1 MKKNE
6 RGIEDKDNGKKRIS
20 ERKNKGRGRNGR
32 KCRSTVPLLYPRV
45 LALHRSGVAVAK
57 GA

>member
-1 MKKNE
+1 MKTKTM
-6 RGIEDKDNGKKRIS
+6 GKKRIS

-32 KCRSTVPLLYPRV
+32 KCRSTVPLLYRRV